1 VLPIAVKCIFLHPD
15 AGGVEFAAAE
25 GVEIADEGGELLEIG
40 EGGGVGVAVPCGES
54 NAVSSGEEAG
64 GVVGHA
70 ARGLIEVLR
79 GFGGVAGTVEEFVA
93 ELPLDEA
100 AVSPLGQV
108 LLADGTAIEVII
120 EDFPDFRKGIEPR
133 EKVGAGDAAFEL
145 AVEFVAKGPGEAGD
159 FAVSFHGDG
168 AGVCCY
174 RYGGD

>member
-1 VLPIAVKCIFLHPD
+1 VLPIAVKGIFLHPD
-15 AGGVEFAAAE
+15 AGGVEFTAAE
-25 GVEIADEGGELLEIG
+25 RVEIADERGELLEIG
-40 EGGGVGVAVPCGES
+40 EGGVVGVAVPCGES

-70 ARGLIEVLR
+70 ARNEVEVL
-79 GFGGVAGTVEEFVA
+79 GGVGGLAGAVEEFVA

-108 LLADGTAIEVII
+108 LLADGTAVEVFV
-120 EDFPDFRKGIEPR
+120 EDFLNFRERIEPR
-133 EKVGAGDAAFEL
+133 EKVRAGSAAFEL
-145 AVEFVAKGPGEAGD
+145 AVEFVAKGPGKAGD

-168 AGVCCY
+168 VGVCCY